1 MDVNGK
7 EFKRTIETVAF
18 EESRIKDADLMRFC
32 GRGRVQRHVRRFF
45 IHDPYWISRKNS
57 LELIEL
63 PCINKVCLV

>member
-32 GRGRVQRHVRRFF
+32 GRGRVQRHVR
-45 IHDPYWISRKNS
+45 KNN

-63 PCINKVCLV
+63 PSINKVSLV